1 MSINILLPISAMILG
16 FVGYVL
22 GAKFSLSTIGLGIG
36 FAASIGA
43 ALLLSRREVRRNMQL
58 LQRQHE
64 QESAAINAEV
74 KVFFDH
80 LQQLVG
86 AQGLEMMGEA
96 GRIQALLSDAVATL
110 IKSFTNLHALLQ
122 GQQSIANDLTQNYR
136 KDCAGDA
143 GSFQDFVEH
152 TSSTL
157 TLFVETMSSTS
168 QSSITLV
175 KRMDEIRDKVDAI
188 LAIIA
193 EINSIAGQTNLLAL
207 NAAIEAARAGEAG
220 RGFAVVA
227 DEVRTLSNRSS
238 GFAENI
244 RLLVNDVSGA
254 VKGAESELRQ
264 LADRDMSFALHSKNR
279 VEDMMLSLQGTNTQ
293 VVGAI
298 EHMNDISAQVKSEVN
313 TAVRALQFQDMSDQL
328 LNHLQKR
335 LSSWQQIA
343 QSVADVA
350 PAHDGGD
357 WKQLEEA
364 LLVCNK
370 KLTFLDHVP
379 VEQRDVSSGEV
390 ELF

>member
-22 GAKFSLSTIGLGIG
+22 GATFSLSTIGLGIG

-80 LQQLVG
+80 LQHLVG
-86 AQGLEMMGEA
+86 ARGLEMMSET
-96 GRIQALLSDAVATL
+96 GRIQSLLSDAIATL
-110 IKSFTNLHALLQ
+110 IKSFTNLHELLQ

-168 QSSITLV
+168 KSSIALV
-175 KRMDEIRDKVDAI
+175 KQMDEIRDKVDAI

-227 DEVRTLSNRSS
+227 DEVRALSNRSS

-244 RLLVNDVSGA
+244 RLLVNDVSEA

-293 VVGAI
+293 VIGAI
-298 EHMNDISAQVKSEVN
+298 EHMNDISVQVKNEVN

-343 QSVADVA
+343 QSVAGVA

-357 WKQLEEA
+357 WKRLEEA
-364 LLVCNK
+364 LLACNK

-379 VEQRDVSSGEV
+379 VEQQDVSSGEV